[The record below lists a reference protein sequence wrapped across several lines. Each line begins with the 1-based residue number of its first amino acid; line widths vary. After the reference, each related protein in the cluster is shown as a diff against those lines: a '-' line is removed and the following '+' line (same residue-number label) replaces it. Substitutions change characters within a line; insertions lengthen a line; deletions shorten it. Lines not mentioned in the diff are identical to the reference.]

1 MGLNLFLLAG
11 PLCAQACPPQAAVL
25 HVSTGST
32 VNADGSVTPLYTA
45 MPVQIMVQPPGPQ
58 DLQLVEG
65 LDQQAD
71 LRVVYV
77 NAAVRALSRSSQT
90 GGDILEFSGSDWLVT
105 RSVEDWGADASG
117 ESEWVKVVATR
128 QLPASL

>member
-1 MGLNLFLLAG
+1 MGLNLFTLAG
-11 PLCAQACPPQAAVL
+11 ALCAQAVPPQAAVL
-25 HVSTGST
+25 HASTGST

-45 MPVQIMVQPPGPQ
+45 TPVQIVVQPPGPQ

-65 LDQQAD
+65 LGQQAE

-77 NAAVRALSRSSQT
+77 NAPVHALSRTLQT

-105 RSVEDWGADASG
+105 RSVEDWAADTSG
-117 ESEWVKVVATR
+117 ESEWVKVVVTR
-128 QLPASL
+128 QLPASA

>member
-1 MGLNLFLLAG
+1 VGLNLFLLAG
-11 PLCAQACPPQAAVL
+11 SLCAQAGPPQAAIL

-117 ESEWVKVVATR
+117 ESEWVKVVVTR